1 MLEMWQ
7 KMGIGGMDTFAR
19 HYIIHSYAWHLFFT
33 VLAEMGPSVQENHN
47 ELLIPTAL
55 DSLSPQHS
63 AVYLFGCHVMQLLS
77 ESPMF
82 PSVLLLLAKSVP
94 FCSWPSNENQLA
106 HFTGDFYF
114 DPTNQILYL
123 SEAKL
128 QHVGHFIAV
137 ILQSMA
143 HIAVGNRKSKKR
155 VQNVILIII
164 A

>member
-1 MLEMWQ
+1 MHQLL
-7 KMGIGGMDTFAR
+7 
-19 HYIIHSYAWHLFFT
+19 IHHFS
-33 VLAEMGPSVQENHN
+33 VIAETGTSVQENHN
-47 ELLIPTAL
+47 DRLIPTAL

-63 AVYLFGCHVMQLLS
+63 AVYLFGCHVVQWLAD
-77 ESPMF
+77 SPMF

-94 FCSWPSNENQLA
+94 FCSSSSNENPLG

-137 ILQSMA
+137 ILLSMA
-143 HIAVGNRKSKKR
+143 RIAVGNKKQ
-155 VQNVILIII
+155 VKESPECH